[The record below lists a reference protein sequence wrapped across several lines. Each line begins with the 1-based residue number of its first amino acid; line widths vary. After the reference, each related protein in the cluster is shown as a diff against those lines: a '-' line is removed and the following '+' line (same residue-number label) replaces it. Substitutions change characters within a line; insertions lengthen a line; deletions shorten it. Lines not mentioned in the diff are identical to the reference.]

1 MTQPKDYHC
10 CATCIHFKAERTH
23 GQLRIYCSRLGYD
36 TKPYYKFNCW
46 DPKPGIGRGLEWR
59 QQMILVDNWTS

>member
-46 DPKPGIGRGLEWR
+46 DPKPGIRKRIRVETTDDSSG
-59 QQMILVDNWTS
+59 